1 MQKAILLLLLVLPI
15 AAFSQKDFR
24 PGFVVLNNGD
34 TVRGLIL
41 YRLGSRISDECTYR
55 ATKKGE
61 TRVYKANELQSYAV
75 TNDKY
80 YASMALDSATKEK
93 VFVEKLVTGKVSIF
107 RYHDT
112 FFAEKDKLY
121 KLEKSVKKVNDKN
134 VWYEQEYKKYAG
146 TLNFL
151 TLDCGSMGGKAFN
164 ADLNEHDL
172 VGLAVEYNRCMDHP
186 YVDYKQ
192 FKPHHTIS
200 YYPIVGVSS
209 TNLSF
214 SSDYYHYITSK
225 RTTVSSVA
233 PAYGVGVE
241 FVQPR
246 SIENLSANIELIFSN
261 HHFSDLA
268 ENERNMMHITEDI
281 NIDYS
286 RLRIPLSL
294 KYNFTTGQTSP
305 YVRFGFMMNLFF
317 NGHIKVYQT
326 STNVNDPS
334 IEAKR
339 LDDEDIDN
347 LPVPQFWGAFGV
359 QRRIG
364 NIRAFIEFRAEV
376 IGGEGNSSVRQKT
389 ADPVIVMDA
398 KSVGLSTLSGLIGI
412 YF

>member
-1 MQKAILLLLLVLPI
+1 MQKAILLFLLILPI
-15 AAFSQKDFR
+15 SAFSQKDFR
-24 PGFVVLNNGD
+24 PGFVVLNSGD
-34 TVRGLIL
+34 TVSGLIL
-41 YRLGSRISDECTYR
+41 YRLGSRISDECYFR
-55 ATKKGE
+55 ATKKSE
-61 TRVYKANELQSYAV
+61 TRLYKANELQSYAV

-80 YASMALDSATKEK
+80 YASMLLDSAGKQN
-93 VFVEKLVTGKVSIF
+93 VFVEKLVTGRVSIF

-112 FFAEKDKLY
+112 FYAQKDKLY
-121 KLEKSVKKVNDKN
+121 KLEKPITKVNDKN

-146 TLNFL
+146 TLNFM
-151 TLDCGSMGGKAFN
+151 TLDCAAMGGKAFN

-214 SSDYYHYITSK
+214 SSDYYPYITND

-241 FVQPR
+241 FAQPR
-246 SIENLSANIELIFSN
+246 SMENLSLNMELIFSN
-261 HHFSDLA
+261 HHFSDYA
-268 ENERNMMHITEDI
+268 ENVKNMMHVTEEI
-281 NIDYS
+281 KIDYS
-286 RLRIPLSL
+286 RLRIPLSM
-294 KYNFTTGQTSP
+294 KYNFTTGLTSP

-317 NGHIKVYQT
+317 NGHINVYQN
-326 STNVNDPS
+326 STNINDPS
-334 IEAKR
+334 IEANH

-359 QRRIG
+359 QRRVG
-364 NIRAFIEFRAEV
+364 NVRAFIEFRAEV
-376 IGGEGNSSVRQKT
+376 IGGEGNSGVRQKT
-389 ADPVIVMDA
+389 DDPVVVMDA
-398 KSVGLSTLSGLIGI
+398 KSVGLSTLNGLIGI

>member
-41 YRLGSRISDECTYR
+41 YRLGSRISDECAYR

-80 YASMALDSATKEK
+80 YASMVLDSATKEK
-93 VFVEKLVTGKVSIF
+93 MFVEKLVTGKVSIF

-112 FFAEKDKLY
+112 FYAQKDKLY

-134 VWYEQEYKKYAG
+134 AWYEQEYKKYAG

-172 VGLAVEYNRCMDHP
+172 VDLAVEYSRCMDHP

-200 YYPIVGVSS
+200 YYPLVGVSS

-214 SSDYYHYITSK
+214 TSDIYPYISSD

-261 HHFSDLA
+261 HHFSDYA
-268 ENERNMMHITEDI
+268 ESKKNSKYITEDI
-281 NIDYS
+281 NLDYS
-286 RLRIPLSL
+286 RIRIPISL
-294 KYNFTTGQTSP
+294 KYNFTTGLTKP
-305 YVRFGFMMNLFF
+305 YARFGFQMSLFF
-317 NGHIKVYQT
+317 SGHMKVYQT
-326 STNVNDPS
+326 STSVYDPTVESDHLDEND
-334 IEAKR
+334 IG
-339 LDDEDIDN
+339 N
-347 LPVPQFWGAFGV
+347 LPVQQFWGAFGV
-359 QRRIG
+359 QRQVG
-364 NIRAFIEFRAEV
+364 NVRAFIEFRAEV
-376 IGGEGNSSVRQKT
+376 IGGKGNSAVQQK
-389 ADPVIVMDA
+389 DGGEFYVIDG